1 VSIDIEAVKKA
12 IGIREFTRTDLLEI
26 ALTHPSKIYQND
38 DNLNRQQ
45 QDQQEREYR
54 RLAILGDAIFGAVVI
69 DYLHQYFPSLNQGA
83 ITQWKS
89 HLVSRKQCYEFAKTL
104 KLRQLCQ
111 LGESE
116 KRKDETEQQDLLGE
130 MFEAM
135 LAAIYLNFERN
146 FSTTRDW
153 LVEKFITNAVNKLKT
168 KANFIEKQLLEESLQ
183 AVSQIDSDEATEI
196 LRQMK
201 QKVDAIVAE
210 DEKLQQLLIWIN
222 KKCLSIEPAYKPI
235 KFRAFYLALVRLL
248 GLGLIRNFDP
258 TRGSASARQFAQS
271 FDRARN
277 IARDLALDV
286 AFKRNPNTDPANVIV
301 SIFTL
306 DLEPELKL
314 VLQKLQDELPDP
326 KEEKERFEEWRQ
338 TNGRYW
344 VEKITKLLG
353 CDLQFSQQQKQLL
366 KDYYDANLL
375 LVEYLASNCNI
386 SQEVRQEIEDTLL
399 LPIANLEQREGKLL

>member
-1 VSIDIEAVKKA
+1 MILNIEAVKKQL
-12 IGIREFTRTDLLEI
+12 GIPEFNRTDLLEI

-38 DNLNRQQ
+38 NLNRQQ
-45 QDQQEREYR
+45 KDQQEREYR

-69 DYLHQYFPSLNQGA
+69 DYLHQYFTNLNQGA

-89 HLVSRKQCYEFAKTL
+89 HLVSRNQCYEFAKTL

-130 MFEAM
+130 MFEAI
-135 LAAIYLNFERN
+135 LATIYLNFERD

-153 LVEKFITNAVNKLKT
+153 LVENFIVNAVNQLKT
-168 KANFIEKQLLEESLQ
+168 KTSFTQEQSLEESLQ
-183 AVSQIDSDEATEI
+183 AVSQMNSDEATEL
-196 LRQMK
+196 LRQK
-201 QKVDAIVAE
+201 QKVDALVAE

-222 KKCLSIEPAYKPI
+222 KKCVSVEPAYKPI
-235 KFRAFYLALVRLL
+235 KVRAFYLALVRLL

-277 IARDLALDV
+277 IARDVALDV

-366 KDYYDANLL
+366 KDYYNANLL

-386 SQEVRQEIEDTLL
+386 SQEVRQKIEDTLL
-399 LPIANLEQREGKLL
+399 LPIANLEQRE